1 MAPIRRPRVVNGPLV
16 KPREPGRL
24 GDLARTM
31 LLGLLLVVP
40 AFLYASLQ
48 ATLHE
53 YRREV
58 VKLED
63 RRDEL
68 KEERQ
73 RLDVDLAK
81 ASSPQRI
88 AELAQR
94 VSGLEDAK
102 QDQFIYLPRP
112 PVAPARDLSFLA
124 EAIGDADGRQRP

>member
-24 GDLARTM
+24 GDLARTL

-53 YRREV
+53 YRLEV
-58 VKLED
+58 VQLD
-63 RRDEL
+63 GRMDEL
-68 KEERQ
+68 EAERQ
-73 RLDVDLAK
+73 QLDLDLAE
-81 ASSPQRI
+81 ASNPQRI
-88 AELAQR
+88 AALALQ
-94 VSGLEDAK
+94 VGGLEEAS
-102 QDQFIYLPRP
+102 QEHVIYLPRT